1 MKGISTILATILI
14 VIIVVALVSLT
25 YTFAVGLFTTSAK
38 GATAGTEALTK
49 RLQQSVEIIGDGSCN
64 AVTNNITFSIRNS
77 GTENIGTGS
86 LSVLIAGKL
95 ISDSNTVP
103 NITAATMSP
112 GQLKQFSAWS
122 GDDLTA
128 GTDYTLTLSAPA
140 GSVDKTVSC

>member
-38 GATAGTEALTK
+38 GATAGTESLTK

-77 GTENIGTGS
+77 GTVGIDVGG
-86 LSVLIAGKL
+86 LSVLIQGKL
-95 ISDSNTVP
+95 ISDSSTTP
-103 NITAATMSP
+103 NITAATLSP
-112 GQLKQFSAWS
+112 GQLKQFSAWTA
-122 GDDLTA
+122 DDLVT
-128 GTDYTLTLSAPA
+128 GTSYTLTVSAPA
-140 GSVDKTVSC
+140 GTADKTVTC

>member
-38 GATAGTEALTK
+38 GATAGTEALAK
-49 RLQQSVEIIGDGSCN
+49 RLQQSVEIVGDGSCN

-77 GTENIGTGS
+77 GTENIGAGS

-95 ISDSNTVP
+95 ISDASTAP

-112 GQLKQFSAWS
+112 GQLKQFSAWTE
-122 GDDLTA
+122 DDLTT
-128 GTDYTLTLSAPA
+128 GNSYTLTVSAPA